1 MAAKEQQQKN
11 HIGLSHRYLPRRDLL
26 SLQGSQIEV
35 LRSRC
40 RKESCE
46 VNMLMCIRRQ
56 EVKVQE
62 VTMQLLERVKVR
74 ELMLPDDELQYVE
87 VKAIEVEEMMTRI

>member
-1 MAAKEQQQKN
+1 MGNEDWGWRCGWGQLAMAAKEQQQKN

-35 LRSRC
+35 LRLRC

-46 VNMLMCIRRQ
+46 VNMLIC
-56 EVKVQE
+56 
-62 VTMQLLERVKVR
+62 
-74 ELMLPDDELQYVE
+74 ELKQ
-87 VKAIEVEEMMTRI
+87 KAAS